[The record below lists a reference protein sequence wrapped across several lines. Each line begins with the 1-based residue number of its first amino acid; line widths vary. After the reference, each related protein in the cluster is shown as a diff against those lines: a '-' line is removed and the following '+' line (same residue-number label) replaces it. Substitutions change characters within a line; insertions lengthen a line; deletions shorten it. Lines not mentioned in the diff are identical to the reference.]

1 MSKLLVDVRTLDL
14 HPPATVPALPAS
26 APVGLV
32 DRASLRLGLWLL
44 LRSADHANRR
54 ADRDLRSRTLETAR
68 GSESREHD
76 ALRRLHLLQPHL

>member
-14 HPPATVPALPAS
+14 HPPTTVPALPAS

-44 LRSADHANRR
+44 LRSAAHANRR
-54 ADRDLRSRTLETAR
+54 ADRDLRSRALETSRGLQAR
-68 GSESREHD
+68 ELD
-76 ALRRLHLLQPHL
+76 AVRRLHLLQPHL